1 MGEKNYAVGDRVG
14 RYYSESPTAENIGW
28 RDLGPFYEEREI
40 VSTLVQVLQGAEEL
54 FRANRIKG
62 FIWTATKNARSNS
75 FFAHEIL
82 RRAMA
87 RRWSR
92 RTEEFLVC

>member
-1 MGEKNYAVGDRVG
+1 MGEENYAPGDRVG

-28 RDLGPFYEEREI
+28 RDLGPFYGEREI

-62 FIWTATKNARSNS
+62 VYLDGLQRTRDRTISSPTKSSTARWQDAG
-75 FFAHEIL
+75 AD
-82 RRAMA
+82 RR
-87 RRWSR
+87 RR
-92 RTEEFLVC
+92 F